1 MLSPLTRGYGSWDGM
16 HYDPYSD
23 HAAEEKLPFINEQEP
38 HRHGITVGHMSRCST
53 SLSFKSGMAPPATPI
68 SRSEK
73 LQRETT
79 HNRLSRETTSVD
91 HSSKY
96 DLPKTYL
103 TKKGALMLFTA
114 PKDDQELDE
123 SYGSP
128 KVVKTHRVKKLLDSS
143 LKIGSL
149 DRLAMSILQYGDEE
163 EYDKENASISDEK
176 KKMFIKILRKEENQ
190 RELDTRSQPGCDLN
204 SYLRDLKFR
213 ASYRANMS
221 GDTNIPRS
229 REAME
234 LRAILQGLQDNRW
247 PIVYNTESGTFENRS
262 SFGDQFTRPVSQQST
277 RTQASQGSGST
288 TPRSILSASKLRA
301 SLKSYSTYMGR
312 PASDDTVK
320 EIKSSLPRVSIRR
333 SSAPSIG
340 SRSADLISP
349 GRGKRRVHSSITG
362 GSIVEEDEEGL
373 PLYYDPLSG
382 MEGSSIAYTDSTDLG
397 PHMYTFDL
405 ASGESSHFD
414 MDSQGDGPK
423 LSGDG
428 SVDVAED
435 TNEQSDDVEV
445 LIVEGQGSTDLA
457 SEPQSSSNQFQ
468 LVVEDQNT
476 NTCDKSAQ
484 YELDVDSLN
493 NSGVGIGAIPSI
505 RIGEGVSTN
514 NIVDMSSA
522 LSSQPDPCSESEKFD
537 AETSTTLSEDLI
549 EPPGV
554 NKVDI
559 KPISGVIPE
568 EENVDVGFV
577 GEGVHIPRGDDEGDE
592 LDWEE
597 RGEEAAGTEVDLAR
611 YGVIGEEDIG
621 EGDEIDEGTEG
632 NKTSPKVGD
641 VHDTSLS
648 LSPAR
653 LTKSPTSL
661 KDQGSPERRASVAR
675 TESRA
680 SLKSQS
686 PNLSKSQSPVLRKT
700 SISQSNKKSPS
711 PVQKTVSPIQT
722 PQKTVVNEI
731 SKQIPS
737 PEIRGK
743 NTPPSVTITKKLS
756 SQNLPNVTN
765 DADTPDTQ
773 KTNKMPVGPSDKD
786 NSLQGPKDIK
796 HEGPKDGLPLAPASS
811 PVPKELDA
819 PDTQKAQAMDE
830 GAPEKELKAVA
841 DKSEKED
848 EDKETS
854 PDLSISPVEDK
865 DKKKQL
871 QTNEDK
877 EKPKGLDGAG
887 GADPSISTKVEA
899 PAPPKLV
906 DQMPVIPD
914 YLKPKPQK
922 TPKTKEKKARK
933 QPAPKTKKDV
943 TKAMSVASI
952 QPEADTASKAESVA
966 KVWDHQK
973 VEIPPEKDE
982 LVIPDHMKEAFDR
995 DTEQSRAALEQQMKQ
1010 NHRKARKTN
1019 GVASIV
1025 DDTLNHTIDENY
1037 LETGL
1042 TEEELLEAKMAVEEK
1057 LLVAQAKIEE
1067 MEKTGTIEDSK
1078 NSDEKQKAVTVKEG
1092 KGKKKG
1098 GKGNSATKDSSAK
1111 RQAKV
1116 EKDLQAQKILKKE
1129 QKRIEEKKK
1138 LEEKRKLEDEIMA
1151 RQELVEEHEQRT
1163 RDKELKRGKAAK
1175 KELKLEMERLR
1186 REEMEMQEAVDEV
1199 HQYLAES
1206 RKRQREERDQR
1217 RKADQERRRD
1227 LAREK
1232 FEQDKKKREE
1242 ESKKV
1247 MEELDRIHDLEMRK
1261 QKKLEEEMK
1270 REEEERI
1277 ALEQAEEEEKERV
1290 RAEEDQERRV
1300 REIEVQME
1308 EEEMQR
1314 LYNQEQEISRQ
1325 RILLEMEREK
1335 MAEEEENKRQELL
1348 AEQMKYEEIKRKQ
1361 EEEELRVLDE
1371 QRRRLQEL
1379 KDMEEAA
1386 KLKLQQDLEERRAKA
1401 LARREENLEN
1411 RANMDKL
1418 KHSQGITKS
1427 WVFSYFV
1434 RWPLESYMVP
1444 MGVDETK
1451 KKGFRPRPKTAK

>member
-114 PKDDQELDE
+114 PKDDQELNE

-423 LSGDG
+423 PSGDG

-435 TNEQSDDVEV
+435 TNQQSDDVEV
-445 LIVEGQGSTDLA
+445 LIVEGQ
-457 SEPQSSSNQFQ
+457 
-468 LVVEDQNT
+468 
-476 NTCDKSAQ
+476 
-484 YELDVDSLN
+484 
-493 NSGVGIGAIPSI
+493 
-505 RIGEGVSTN
+505 
-514 NIVDMSSA
+514 
-522 LSSQPDPCSESEKFD
+522 
-537 AETSTTLSEDLI
+537 
-549 EPPGV
+549 
-554 NKVDI
+554 
-559 KPISGVIPE
+559 GVIPE

-592 LDWEE
+592 LEWEE

-632 NKTSPKVGD
+632 NKISPKVGD

-796 HEGPKDGLPLAPASS
+796 HEGPKDGLPLAPAFS

-841 DKSEKED
+841 DKSEKAED
-848 EDKETS
+848 EDKEAS

-877 EKPKGLDGAG
+877 EKPKGLDGSG

-922 TPKTKEKKARK
+922 TPKTKEKKAKK

-1078 NSDEKQKAVTVKEG
+1078 NSDGKEKAVTVKEG

-1098 GKGNSATKDSSAK
+1098 GKGNSAAKDSSAK

-1116 EKDLQAQKILKKE
+1116 EKDQQAQKILKKE

-1186 REEMEMQEAVDEV
+1186 REELEMQEAVDEV

>member
-114 PKDDQELDE
+114 PKDDQELNE

-405 ASGESSHFD
+405 ASG
-414 MDSQGDGPK
+414 
-423 LSGDG
+423 
-428 SVDVAED
+428 
-435 TNEQSDDVEV
+435 
-445 LIVEGQGSTDLA
+445 
-457 SEPQSSSNQFQ
+457 
-468 LVVEDQNT
+468 
-476 NTCDKSAQ
+476 
-484 YELDVDSLN
+484 
-493 NSGVGIGAIPSI
+493 
-505 RIGEGVSTN
+505 
-514 NIVDMSSA
+514 
-522 LSSQPDPCSESEKFD
+522 
-537 AETSTTLSEDLI
+537 
-549 EPPGV
+549 
-554 NKVDI
+554 
-559 KPISGVIPE
+559 VIPE

-592 LDWEE
+592 LEWEE

-632 NKTSPKVGD
+632 NKISPKVGD

-796 HEGPKDGLPLAPASS
+796 HEGPKDGLPLAPAFS

-841 DKSEKED
+841 DKSEKAED
-848 EDKETS
+848 EDKEAS

-877 EKPKGLDGAG
+877 EKPKGLDGSG

-922 TPKTKEKKARK
+922 TPKTKEKKAKK

-1078 NSDEKQKAVTVKEG
+1078 NSDGKEKAVTVKEG

-1098 GKGNSATKDSSAK
+1098 GKGNSAAKDSSAK

-1116 EKDLQAQKILKKE
+1116 EKDQQAQKILKKE

-1186 REEMEMQEAVDEV
+1186 REELEMQEAVDEV

>member
-114 PKDDQELDE
+114 PKDDQELNE

-423 LSGDG
+423 PSGDG

-435 TNEQSDDVEV
+435 TNQQSDDVEV

-592 LDWEE
+592 LEWEE

-632 NKTSPKVGD
+632 NKISPKVGD

-796 HEGPKDGLPLAPASS
+796 HEGPKDGLPLAPAFS

-841 DKSEKED
+841 DKSEKAED
-848 EDKETS
+848 EDKEAS

-877 EKPKGLDGAG
+877 EKPKGLDGSG

-922 TPKTKEKKARK
+922 TPKTKEKKAKK

-1078 NSDEKQKAVTVKEG
+1078 NSDGKEKAVTVKEG

-1098 GKGNSATKDSSAK
+1098 GKGNSAAKDSSAK

-1116 EKDLQAQKILKKE
+1116 EKDQQAQ
-1129 QKRIEEKKK
+1129 KK

-1163 RDKELKRGKAAK
+1163 RDKEL
-1175 KELKLEMERLR
+1175 ELKLEMERLR
-1186 REEMEMQEAVDEV
+1186 REELEMQEAVDEV

>member
-423 LSGDG
+423 PPGDG

-632 NKTSPKVGD
+632 NKISPKVGG
-641 VHDTSLS
+641 VHDTSPS
-648 LSPAR
+648 LSPAH

-700 SISQSNKKSPS
+700 SISQNTKKSPS

-722 PQKTVVNEI
+722 PQKTVINEI

-765 DADTPDTQ
+765 DADTPETQ

-786 NSLQGPKDIK
+786 ISLQGPKDIK
-796 HEGPKDGLPLAPASS
+796 HVGPENGLPLAPASS

-841 DKSEKED
+841 DKSEKAED

-877 EKPKGLDGAG
+877 EKPKGLDGTG

-933 QPAPKTKKDV
+933 QPAPKSKKDV

-1116 EKDLQAQKILKKE
+1116 EKDLQAQK
-1129 QKRIEEKKK
+1129 K
-1138 LEEKRKLEDEIMA
+1138 LEEKRILDDEIMA

-1290 RAEEDQERRV
+1290 QAEEDQERRV

>member
-597 RGEEAAGTEVDLAR
+597 RA
-611 YGVIGEEDIG
+611 
-621 EGDEIDEGTEG
+621 
-632 NKTSPKVGD
+632 
-641 VHDTSLS
+641 
-648 LSPAR
+648 
-653 LTKSPTSL
+653 
-661 KDQGSPERRASVAR
+661 
-675 TESRA
+675 
-680 SLKSQS
+680 
-686 PNLSKSQSPVLRKT
+686 
-700 SISQSNKKSPS
+700 
-711 PVQKTVSPIQT
+711 
-722 PQKTVVNEI
+722 
-731 SKQIPS
+731 
-737 PEIRGK
+737 
-743 NTPPSVTITKKLS
+743 
-756 SQNLPNVTN
+756 
-765 DADTPDTQ
+765 
-773 KTNKMPVGPSDKD
+773 
-786 NSLQGPKDIK
+786 
-796 HEGPKDGLPLAPASS
+796 
-811 PVPKELDA
+811 
-819 PDTQKAQAMDE
+819 
-830 GAPEKELKAVA
+830 
-841 DKSEKED
+841 ED

>member
-349 GRGKRRVHSSITG
+349 GRGKQRVHSSITG

-423 LSGDG
+423 PPGDG

-577 GEGVHIPRGDDEGDE
+577 GEGVHIPRGGDEGDE

-611 YGVIGEEDIG
+611 YGVIGEEDMG

-711 PVQKTVSPIQT
+711 PVQKTVSPMQT

-796 HEGPKDGLPLAPASS
+796 HEGPKDGLSLAPASS

-830 GAPEKELKAVA
+830 GAPEKELKAVT
-841 DKSEKED
+841 DKSEKAED
-848 EDKETS
+848 DDKEAS

-877 EKPKGLDGAG
+877 EKPKGLDGTG

-1010 NHRKARKTN
+1010 M
-1019 GVASIV
+1019 ASIV

-1078 NSDEKQKAVTVKEG
+1078 NSDGKEKAVTVKEG

-1098 GKGNSATKDSSAK
+1098 GKGNSAAKDSSAK

-1138 LEEKRKLEDEIMA
+1138 LEEKRILDDEIMA

-1290 RAEEDQERRV
+1290 QAEEDQERRV

>member
-373 PLYYDPLSG
+373 PLYYDPLS
-382 MEGSSIAYTDSTDLG
+382 
-397 PHMYTFDL
+397 
-405 ASGESSHFD
+405 
-414 MDSQGDGPK
+414 
-423 LSGDG
+423 
-428 SVDVAED
+428 
-435 TNEQSDDVEV
+435 
-445 LIVEGQGSTDLA
+445 
-457 SEPQSSSNQFQ
+457 
-468 LVVEDQNT
+468 
-476 NTCDKSAQ
+476 
-484 YELDVDSLN
+484 
-493 NSGVGIGAIPSI
+493 
-505 RIGEGVSTN
+505 
-514 NIVDMSSA
+514 
-522 LSSQPDPCSESEKFD
+522 
-537 AETSTTLSEDLI
+537 
-549 EPPGV
+549 
-554 NKVDI
+554 
-559 KPISGVIPE
+559 
-568 EENVDVGFV
+568 
-577 GEGVHIPRGDDEGDE
+577 
-592 LDWEE
+592 
-597 RGEEAAGTEVDLAR
+597 
-611 YGVIGEEDIG
+611 
-621 EGDEIDEGTEG
+621 
-632 NKTSPKVGD
+632 
-641 VHDTSLS
+641 
-648 LSPAR
+648 
-653 LTKSPTSL
+653 
-661 KDQGSPERRASVAR
+661 
-675 TESRA
+675 
-680 SLKSQS
+680 
-686 PNLSKSQSPVLRKT
+686 
-700 SISQSNKKSPS
+700 
-711 PVQKTVSPIQT
+711 
-722 PQKTVVNEI
+722 
-731 SKQIPS
+731 
-737 PEIRGK
+737 
-743 NTPPSVTITKKLS
+743 
-756 SQNLPNVTN
+756 
-765 DADTPDTQ
+765 
-773 KTNKMPVGPSDKD
+773 
-786 NSLQGPKDIK
+786 
-796 HEGPKDGLPLAPASS
+796 
-811 PVPKELDA
+811 
-819 PDTQKAQAMDE
+819 
-830 GAPEKELKAVA
+830 
-841 DKSEKED
+841 ED

-877 EKPKGLDGAG
+877 EKPKGLDGTG

-933 QPAPKTKKDV
+933 QPAPKSKKDV

-1138 LEEKRKLEDEIMA
+1138 LEEKRILDDEIMA

-1290 RAEEDQERRV
+1290 QAEEDQERRV